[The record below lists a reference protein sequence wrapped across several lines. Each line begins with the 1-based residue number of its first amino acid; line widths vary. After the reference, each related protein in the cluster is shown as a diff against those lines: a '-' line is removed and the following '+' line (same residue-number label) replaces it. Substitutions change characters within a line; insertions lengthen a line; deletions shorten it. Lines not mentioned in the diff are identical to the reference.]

1 MEVTLTVKMSD
12 SDYRVRT
19 VSAIYFLMFSSLT
32 NLLYQT
38 AIESLVE
45 YFKVNITGGVRV
57 DRLTIYSRAAI
68 ALQDDVED
76 VRLAAM
82 NLLK

>member
-1 MEVTLTVKMSD
+1 
-12 SDYRVRT
+12 
-19 VSAIYFLMFSSLT
+19 
-32 NLLYQT
+32 
-38 AIESLVE
+38 VE